1 MLQVLVGSLLAAK
14 RSTPTTQTGEN
25 MKQRRTSSTFGILA
39 LTSVLGLGMASC
51 SKDDK
56 KSTDSVAASEAGSE
70 AAATEAATETAAG
83 TEAAG
88 VETTAAGAPST
99 EAAAETTAAA
109 GAAAA
114 PAAECATPAPVKL
127 QLQWVTQAQ
136 FAGYYAA
143 VDQGFYKGQ
152 CLDVTVIEG
161 GVDITPQ
168 TQLATGAADYAI
180 SWVPKALASRE
191 QGAAI
196 TNVAQIFERSGTLQ
210 VSWKDSKITGA
221 KDLKG
226 KKVGNWGFGNEFEL
240 FAGITAAGLDP
251 SKDVTNVQ
259 QNFDMQALLKKE
271 IDAAQAMTYNEYA
284 QVLEAKGPD
293 GKLYTADQF
302 SVIDWNKEGTAMLQD
317 AIWANTD
324 KLKDAAYADQTTRFV
339 KASIQGWVFCRDNA
353 DKCVDIVVAK
363 GSKLGKSHQAWQ
375 MNEINKLIW
384 PSTAG
389 IGMINQNQW
398 DQTVKVAKDAK
409 NAEGATVLTKDPDA
423 AAFTN
428 DYVTRALME
437 WKTAGVDVDGKA
449 FTPATITLNEGGA

>member
-1 MLQVLVGSLLAAK
+1 
-14 RSTPTTQTGEN
+14 
-25 MKQRRTSSTFGILA
+25 MKQRRTPALGIIA
-39 LTSVLGLGMASC
+39 LTGVLGLGMASC
-51 SKDDK
+51 SKDSA
-56 KSTDSVAASEAGSE
+56 STDAESTEAAASEAGATEAGDTE
-70 AAATEAATETAAG
+70 AAATEATA
-83 TEAAG
+83 ESS
-88 VETTAAGAPST
+88 VAGAAPAT
-99 EAAAETTAAA
+99 EAAAPGTDAAAA
-109 GAAAA
+109 GA
-114 PAAECATPAPVKL
+114 PAAECTTPSPVKL

-152 CLDVTVIEG
+152 CLDVTIMEG
-161 GVDITPQ
+161 GVDIVPQ
-168 TQLATGAADYAI
+168 TQLATGAVDYAI

-210 VSWKDSKITGA
+210 VSWKDSNITTA
-221 KDLKG
+221 ADLKG

-240 FAGITAAGLDP
+240 FAGMTAAGLDP

-324 KLKDAAYADQTTRFV
+324 KLKDAAYADQTARFV

-353 DKCVDIVVAK
+353 DKCVDIVIAK

-384 PSTAG
+384 PSSAG

-398 DQTVKVAKDAK
+398 DQTVKVAKEAK

-423 AAFTN
+423 AAFSN
-428 DYVTRALME
+428 DYVKKALEE
-437 WKTAGVDVDGKA
+437 WKAAGVDVDGTSYA
-449 FTPATITLNEGGA
+449 PATVTLNEGGA